1 MESSRAT
8 GPLAGR
14 GGFKP
19 LAQSTSS
26 GPLSAPGTCGV
37 RVEIHALALY
47 AFKFGLPSCFHSKKL
62 GPSRANAVPASGSF
76 TPSQSPNLLLENC
89 LLVGPRLFERLS
101 HEALHFEFV
110 KDSRDVRRGIAEGWG
125 AAQGRSPSARD
136 LKVYLNTTLQK
147 NLVSLQ
153 HAAYRG
159 LGSLH
164 IIREAF
170 PFFCERLHFS

>member
-1 MESSRAT
+1 MPSSSDFLHVSTPRS
-8 GPLAGR
+8 
-14 GGFKP
+14 
-19 LAQSTSS
+19 LAQA
-26 GPLSAPGTCGV
+26 GPMLSPPQG
-37 RVEIHALALY
+37 AL
-47 AFKFGLPSCFHSKKL
+47 P
-62 GPSRANAVPASGSF
+62 PPR
-76 TPSQSPNLLLENC
+76 SPNLLLENC
-89 LLVGPRLFERLS
+89 LLIGPRLFERLS

-125 AAQGRSPSARD
+125 AAEGRSPSARD
-136 LKVYLNTTLQK
+136 LKVYLNITLQK

>member
-1 MESSRAT
+1 MPSSSDFLHVSTPRS
-8 GPLAGR
+8 
-14 GGFKP
+14 
-19 LAQSTSS
+19 LAQA
-26 GPLSAPGTCGV
+26 GPMLSPPQG
-37 RVEIHALALY
+37 ALR
-47 AFKFGLPSCFHSKKL
+47 P
-62 GPSRANAVPASGSF
+62 PR
-76 TPSQSPNLLLENC
+76 SPNLLLENC

-110 KDSRDVRRGIAEGWG
+110 KDSRDVHRGIAEGWG
-125 AAQGRSPSARD
+125 AAEGRSPSARD

-164 IIREAF
+164 VIKEAF
-170 PFFCERLHFS
+170 PFFCERPHFS